1 MKDDSGLVIIPD
13 NESMASVASK
23 AEKEIGLVLVVNNED
38 TKEKLSKN

>member
-1 MKDDSGLVIIPD
+1 MKDDSGPVIIPD
-13 NESMASVASK
+13 NDSMASVASK